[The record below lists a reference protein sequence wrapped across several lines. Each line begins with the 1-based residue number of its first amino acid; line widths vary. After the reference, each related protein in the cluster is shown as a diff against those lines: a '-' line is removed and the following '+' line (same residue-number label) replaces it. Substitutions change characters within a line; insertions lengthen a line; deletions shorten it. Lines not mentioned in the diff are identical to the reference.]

1 MTDDLVK
8 RLHESAQ
15 AWDNEGECGLATLER
30 EAAYCIKDQ
39 QKRIKQLE
47 AALHKFRSI
56 PQGKYTVWIKDDST
70 VAWKSEGAFMFFD
83 GDRKYTIAWEKRDD

>member
-8 RLHESAQ
+8 RLRESAQ

-39 QKRIKQLE
+39 QKRIEQLE
-47 AALHKFRSI
+47 TALRFYAQSSTYQHMGVQMSGTSTRPCDTDMGTRARAALAGEK
-56 PQGKYTVWIKDDST
+56 KD
-70 VAWKSEGAFMFFD
+70 G
-83 GDRKYTIAWEKRDD
+83 